1 MTLGLEGFLSD
12 RKTQS
17 TEIGFCKNSEC
28 CSSKD
33 RNKTGRHRLG
43 DDIFLN
49 VSNKIFLSKYINKSY
64 SSIIITHT
72 TQLKNGQKIKSNCTR
87 EDIQIVNKHMK

>member
-12 RKTQS
+12 RKS
-17 TEIGFCKNSEC
+17 TEYEIGFYQNSEC

-33 RNKTGRHRLG
+33 RNKRGRHRLG
-43 DDIFLN
+43 DNIFLN

-72 TQLKNGQKIKSNCTR
+72 TQLKNGQKN
-87 EDIQIVNKHMK
+87 